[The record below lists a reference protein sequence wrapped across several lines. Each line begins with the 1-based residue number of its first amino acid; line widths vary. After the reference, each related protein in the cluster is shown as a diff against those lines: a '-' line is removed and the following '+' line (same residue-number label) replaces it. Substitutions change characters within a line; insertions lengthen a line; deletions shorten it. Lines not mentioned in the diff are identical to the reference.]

1 MHISESYGIGKACSS
16 CAHNVGIH
24 FQMHVLELWSCQL
37 IVVRL
42 PIETDQEY
50 SIKFT
55 IIATSHMIHFCRLGT
70 FWFSS
75 TYYHELTQLW
85 LLSSGVEVDENRHVV
100 AGSHDCSAHF
110 AILIWTAAMLHHS
123 TCQKSN
129 PEFFVHRNER
139 KYMLYFSASVV
150 CPKAAYLLAYCLKK
164 SETEY
169 PGWYTNQHGCRIH
182 KRIQYTF
189 IMLSSQKFKK
199 IVPLPAG
206 FEPLTDGKIS
216 SMSALTSRATMS
228 YTEWDFIL
236 YYLPMFQFQEKRL
249 KWILLHHH
257 FYRRSDDSM

>member
-1 MHISESYGIGKACSS
+1 
-16 CAHNVGIH
+16 
-24 FQMHVLELWSCQL
+24 MHVLELWSCQF
-37 IVVRL
+37 IDVRL

-110 AILIWTAAMLHHS
+110 AILILTAALLHHS

-164 SETEY
+164 KWNWVPRVVYQPTWLWASQTYTVHIYYAVVSE
-169 PGWYTNQHGCRIH
+169 
-182 KRIQYTF
+182 IQKDRTPP
-189 IMLSSQKFKK
+189 S
-199 IVPLPAG
+199 
-206 FEPLTDGKIS
+206 
-216 SMSALTSRATMS
+216 
-228 YTEWDFIL
+228 
-236 YYLPMFQFQEKRL
+236 
-249 KWILLHHH
+249 WIWTLD
-257 FYRRSDDSM
+257 RWKN